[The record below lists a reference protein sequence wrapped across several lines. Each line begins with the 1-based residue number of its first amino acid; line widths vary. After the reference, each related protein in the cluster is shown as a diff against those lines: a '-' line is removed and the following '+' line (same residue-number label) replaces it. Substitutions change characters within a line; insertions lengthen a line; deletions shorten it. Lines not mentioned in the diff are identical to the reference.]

1 MTILKKSAPLSNLDE
16 KLSPQPNPMHN
27 VEVQDLSES
36 DDEKYETDETMRA
49 LKPCSWRHTEY
60 ESPTDLSKNNNQH
73 PAK

>member
-1 MTILKKSAPLSNLDE
+1 
-16 KLSPQPNPMHN
+16 MHN

-36 DDEKYETDETMRA
+36 DDEKYETGETMRA